1 MVRNGMP
8 VKSANQGDSGT
19 SKNGNIYYY
28 YSCLQKKNKKTCNK
42 ESVSKDMIEKLI
54 VENANSLLTPEN
66 IEYLAAAAVEQ
77 IEKDHSEN
85 VTLNNLK
92 KELNKIDS
100 PII

>member
-1 MVRNGMP
+1 
-8 VKSANQGDSGT
+8 
-19 SKNGNIYYY
+19 
-28 YSCLQKKNKKTCNK
+28 
-42 ESVSKDMIEKLI
+42 MIEKLI